1 MPIREL
7 SDGDDLRLNE
17 VFADA
22 DTPAGH
28 MARSLFRP
36 SSDSPLIRSVIAEVV
51 PDVPV
56 GAAAI
61 AESPLHPHRAWVHVE
76 VAAEERGHGQGRE
89 LFDAVCAETRGT
101 GLEGLDLRARV
112 QAGSSGEG
120 FAQALGFTPLT
131 TTRVIKVPAGALPP
145 AGGGRAEDL
154 EIVATGSVKLTKAFL
169 AWYTAVNR
177 DDAVG
182 PLTIGQVNNAFLSE
196 AVGAHGAA
204 LLNGAAGTAEAGG
217 LSAFAVSYAR
227 EADETAGTLPA
238 AGEPGAGQPGVR
250 QPGAGQ
256 PGDGQSGGQAGAAVV
271 DQADEEPPTELI
283 LGSMFETRDD
293 AADAAGEDFAAAVAD
308 AELLLAR
315 LSVDAD
321 VVIEVTS
328 GMPVISAL
336 ADRLLESGTAVELY
350 RYETLTGPA
359 SDAD

>member
-7 SDGDDLRLNE
+7 TDGDDLRLNE

-22 DTPAGH
+22 TTPAGH

-61 AESPLHPHRAWVHVE
+61 AESPLHPYRAWVNVE
-76 VAAEERGHGQGRE
+76 VAAEEQGHGQGRE
-89 LFDAVCAETRGT
+89 LFEAVCAETRGT
-101 GLEGLDLRARV
+101 ALEGLDLRARV
-112 QAGSSGEG
+112 HAGSPGEG

-169 AWYTAVNR
+169 NWYTAVNR

-196 AVGAHGAA
+196 AAGAHGAA
-204 LLNGAAGTAEAGG
+204 LLNGAAGTTEAGG

-227 EADETAGTLPA
+227 EADETAGVLPS
-238 AGEPGAGQPGVR
+238 AGEPGAG
-250 QPGAGQ
+250 
-256 PGDGQSGGQAGAAVV
+256 DGTAVV
-271 DQADEEPPTELI
+271 DQVDQEPPTELI
-283 LGSMFETRDD
+283 LGAMFETRDD
-293 AADAAGEDFAAAVAD
+293 AADTTGEDFAAAVAD

-336 ADRLLESGTAVELY
+336 ADRLLESGTATELY
-350 RYETLTGPA
+350 RYETLSGPP
-359 SDAD
+359 SDGS

>member
-1 MPIREL
+1 
-7 SDGDDLRLNE
+7 
-17 VFADA
+17 
-22 DTPAGH
+22 
-28 MARSLFRP
+28 
-36 SSDSPLIRSVIAEVV
+36 
-51 PDVPV
+51 
-56 GAAAI
+56 
-61 AESPLHPHRAWVHVE
+61 
-76 VAAEERGHGQGRE
+76 GRE

-112 QAGSSGEG
+112 QAGSSGEA

-154 EIVATGSVKLTKAFL
+154 EIIATGSVKLTKAFQ

-196 AVGAHGAA
+196 AAGAHGAA
-204 LLNGAAGTAEAGG
+204 LLNGAAATAEAGG

-238 AGEPGAGQPGVR
+238 AGEPGA
-250 QPGAGQ
+250 
-256 PGDGQSGGQAGAAVV
+256 AVV
-271 DQADEEPPTELI
+271 DQVDEEAPTELI

-321 VVIEVTS
+321 VVVEVTS

-336 ADRLLESGTAVELY
+336 ADRLLESGTAAELY

-359 SDAD
+359 SAAD

>member
-7 SDGDDLRLNE
+7 TDGDDLRLNE

-22 DTPAGH
+22 TTPAGH

-36 SSDSPLIRSVIAEVV
+36 SSDAPLIRSVIAEVV

-61 AESPLHPHRAWVHVE
+61 AESPLHPYRAWVHVE
-76 VAAEERGHGQGRE
+76 VAAEEQGHGQGRE

-101 GLEGLDLRARV
+101 ALEGLDLRARV
-112 QAGSSGEG
+112 QAGSPGEG

-131 TTRVIKVPAGALPP
+131 ATRVIKVPAGALPP

-182 PLTIGQVNNAFLSE
+182 QLSIGQVNNVFLSE
-196 AVGAHGAA
+196 AAGAHGAA
-204 LLNGAAGTAEAGG
+204 LLNGAAGTAEACG

-227 EADETAGTLPA
+227 EADETAGVLPS
-238 AGEPGAGQPGVR
+238 AGEPGAGAA
-250 QPGAGQ
+250 AGN
-256 PGDGQSGGQAGAAVV
+256 GNAVV
-271 DQADEEPPTELI
+271 DQVDEEPPTELI

-336 ADRLLESGTAVELY
+336 ADRLLDAGTAAELY
-350 RYETLTGPA
+350 RYETLSGPP
-359 SDAD
+359 ADVS